1 MKRNPKFSGPMRF
14 RGPDL
19 TRQQRTFYIKYLR
32 QVVMDVFN
40 PPDHGDG
47 AAAFSLE
54 QLMVAVEAVYEEA
67 MAKCIKEAWNG
78 TFNLPLKDKT
88 EHGFKCR
95 IDGLSSEAKK
105 KLQLAFREE
114 FQDARR
120 IRNILVAFSYLETC
134 LLGALNN
141 ARRDRDKSLALQ
153 KKEELDADMG
163 PGADERRG
171 KKNEM
176 EADRAITTDMGQGA
190 VEKNEMAE
198 RKRKKEELVEADRAM
213 AKKLSRAIGADERRV
228 KKNEMSQRKRKKH
241 SY

>member
-1 MKRNPKFSGPMRF
+1 LNSIIIY
-14 RGPDL
+14 
-19 TRQQRTFYIKYLR
+19 Q
-32 QVVMDVFN
+32 
-40 PPDHGDG
+40 
-47 AAAFSLE
+47 SLNT
-54 QLMVAVEAVYEEA
+54 Q
-67 MAKCIKEAWNG
+67 
-78 TFNLPLKDKT
+78 
-88 EHGFKCR
+88 
-95 IDGLSSEAKK
+95 AKK
-105 KLQLAFREE
+105 KLRLAFREA

-120 IRNILVAFSYLETC
+120 ILNILVAFSYLEIC
-134 LLGALNN
+134 LSDALIN
-141 ARRDRDKSLALQ
+141 AQKDRDESLALQ

>member
-1 MKRNPKFSGPMRF
+1 LNSIIY
-14 RGPDL
+14 
-19 TRQQRTFYIKYLR
+19 Q
-32 QVVMDVFN
+32 
-40 PPDHGDG
+40 
-47 AAAFSLE
+47 SLNT
-54 QLMVAVEAVYEEA
+54 Q
-67 MAKCIKEAWNG
+67 
-78 TFNLPLKDKT
+78 
-88 EHGFKCR
+88 
-95 IDGLSSEAKK
+95 AKK

-120 IRNILVAFSYLETC
+120 IQNILVAFSYLETC

-190 VEKNEMAE
+190 VEKNEMAK

-213 AKKLSRAIGADERRV
+213 AKKLSRAIGADERKV